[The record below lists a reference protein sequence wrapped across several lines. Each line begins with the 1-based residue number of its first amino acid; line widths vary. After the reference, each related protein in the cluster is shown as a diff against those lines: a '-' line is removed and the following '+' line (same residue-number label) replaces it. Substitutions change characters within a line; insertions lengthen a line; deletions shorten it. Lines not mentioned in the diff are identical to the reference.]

1 VADTQDPHG
10 SVPAQVLVRLTSIVE
25 PLAVASLFEH
35 PAPIEVE
42 LGSGDGG
49 FLVRY
54 ARLHP
59 ERNFLG
65 VERLLG
71 RIRKLERK
79 APRLGLTN
87 LRGLRLEAAYLL
99 RHLLP
104 PASIHA
110 VHVYFPDPWPKKRHR
125 ARRLVNPDFPG
136 LAARVLVPDGHV
148 FLRTDDADYFAQ
160 MQDVFGASS
169 VFSPADT
176 PGELADVLTDFE
188 AEFAAQGRP
197 TRRAA
202 WRLAPSN
209 AQTSI
214 TGPPP

>member
-1 VADTQDPHG
+1 MADAQDPHG
-10 SVPAQVLVRLTSIVE
+10 SAHPPILVRLTSIVE
-25 PLAVASLFEH
+25 PLAVERLFEH

-49 FLVRY
+49 FLLRY

-136 LAARVLVPDGHV
+136 LAARVLAPDGHV

-160 MQDVFGASS
+160 MRDVFGAPTAFTS
-169 VFSPADT
+169 AET
-176 PGELADVLTDFE
+176 PGELAGVLTDFE

-197 TRRAA
+197 TLRAA
-202 WRLAPSN
+202 WRLAPST

-214 TGPPP
+214 TSR